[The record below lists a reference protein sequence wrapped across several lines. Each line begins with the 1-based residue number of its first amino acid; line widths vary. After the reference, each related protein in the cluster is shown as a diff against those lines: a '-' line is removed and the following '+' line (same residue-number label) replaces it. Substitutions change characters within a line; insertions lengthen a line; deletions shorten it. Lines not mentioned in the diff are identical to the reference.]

1 MNRRPW
7 TFRALRPY
15 ATIDNEL
22 IAAIPSSR
30 GYQSFTVL
38 QPGLNVQGADVG
50 GVTGALFSVFQAHG
64 GRRNEGQVQVN
75 GLSAGWQGMGVSG
88 YVPEV
93 GSAQEV
99 TFQITGGLG
108 EAATGGPADES
119 RPAYR
124 RKRDERLRLHELGG

>member
-1 MNRRPW
+1 M
-7 TFRALRPY
+7 
-15 ATIDNEL
+15 
-22 IAAIPSSR
+22 
-30 GYQSFTVL
+30 L

-50 GVTGALFSVFQAHG
+50 GSTGALFSVFQAHG
-64 GRRNEGQVQVN
+64 GRRNEGQVQIN

-108 EAATGGPADES
+108 EAGTGGPQMNSS
-119 RPAYR
+119 RVRAATRFAARSSRAGPVTAGR
-124 RKRDERLRLHELGG
+124 GAT